1 MMILYKGGQQ
11 INFYI
16 GLLFLLPLLANI
28 SAVRAELLKSAA
40 EPDYPPLSMADENG
54 KAMGFSVELLNAV
67 SKTMEHDILFNV
79 SPWSEIKQELAN
91 NKIDVLPL
99 VGRTPERESV
109 FDFTIPYLTIH
120 GTIVVRKGNKDIH
133 NIEDLK
139 GRRIGVMKGDVA
151 EEFLIRE
158 NLNDNLTSTKNF
170 DIALQ
175 QLNSGLV
182 DAVVMQKLVALQLI
196 NKLKLDNL
204 ETRNK
209 LSGMRTDWCF
219 AVAEGDKSLLSEL
232 NEGLSIVIANGT
244 YAKLRQKWL
253 GILEPDNTT
262 TYLLIAGITT
272 IVVFLVSLL
281 IAYVWQN
288 SLRRRVISSTKEL
301 EFYKNDLELRVETR
315 TIELKSER
323 ELLNKIL
330 ENAAAIII
338 VLDNK
343 GHILRLN
350 PAAEEITGFSFNELH
365 NQPIWEW
372 LIPPEQFDGIKQVFN
387 NLTQEGL
394 DSSYENH
401 LMKKDGDRVLVTW
414 NNSTITNETGGVQYV
429 ISVGIDISER
439 QATQKALEEAKNV
452 ANKANIAKSEF
463 LSRMSHELRTPMNAI
478 LGFGQMFEFNAENLN
493 KVQKGNIKEIIDAGQ
508 HLLFLINEILDL
520 AQIESGKLKVSK
532 ESVSVDKVL
541 QECVSLM
548 QPEITSQQVELINNI
563 SGKGYNVN
571 ADFNRVKQVLLNLL
585 SNALKYNHTHGS
597 VTLNSKLIS
606 NSARLNHID
615 GNIIPENEQYLRICV
630 TNTGKSLTENE
641 ISRLFVAFERLDA
654 AKNVEGA
661 GIGLVISK
669 HLVEL
674 MGGMIGVESD
684 ENKGNTFWIEL
695 AVQQE

>member
-1 MMILYKGGQQ
+1 MILYKGGQQ